1 MTIMNSSAKV
11 TAAVIHLKSG
21 KRKYG
26 LLVDEQF
33 STNSYQFVSNNN
45 VSYFNDTLS
54 NEYVEI
60 VPAVTIESI
69 EVDLK

>member
-1 MTIMNSSAKV
+1 MNSGAKV
-11 TAAVIHLKSG
+11 TAAVIYLKSG
-21 KRKYG
+21 IRKYG

-45 VSYFNDTLS
+45 VSYFNNTQS

-60 VPAVTIESI
+60 VPTVTIESI

>member
-1 MTIMNSSAKV
+1 MNSSVKV
-11 TAAVIHLKSG
+11 TAAVIYLKSG

-26 LLVDEQF
+26 LLLNEHF
-33 STNSYQFVSNNN
+33 STNSYQFISNNN
-45 VSYFNDTLS
+45 VSYFNNTQS

-60 VPAVTIESI
+60 VPTVTIESI